1 MVEYSGKPINRR
13 ELKVNAEMIKVRLS
27 KSKENKTEVKINC
40 LGVSV
45 VGSLVDELN
54 YRLDAGINIARVLI
68 RVFVLRFVS
77 G

>member
-1 MVEYSGKPINRR
+1 MYSGKPINRR

-27 KSKENKTEVKINC
+27 KSKENKTLEVKINC

>member
-1 MVEYSGKPINRR
+1 M
-13 ELKVNAEMIKVRLS
+13 NAEMIKVRLS